1 MWVESMYEGISHIEC
16 FFAGWLNYNHLKS
29 GGENMTKRNIKT
41 KSGKQSA
48 KSITS
53 TEFASEMKPQ
63 DKKTE
68 KTRPS
73 S

>member
-1 MWVESMYEGISHIEC
+1 
-16 FFAGWLNYNHLKS
+16 
-29 GGENMTKRNIKT
+29 MTKRNIKT

-48 KSITS
+48 KSLTS

-73 S
+73 T

>member
-1 MWVESMYEGISHIEC
+1 
-16 FFAGWLNYNHLKS
+16 
-29 GGENMTKRNIKT
+29 MTKRNIKT
-41 KSGKQSA
+41 KSGLQSA

-73 S
+73 T

>member
-1 MWVESMYEGISHIEC
+1 MIAAVIKNFSES
-16 FFAGWLNYNHLKS
+16 FFTGLLNYKHLKS

-41 KSGKQSA
+41 KSGMQSA

-53 TEFASEMKPQ
+53 SEFASEIKPQ

-73 S
+73 T